1 MKIVRKLNAAEP
13 GQEGPRVQPW
23 KVLVVDDE
31 PDVRRLTSLNLQGIA
46 FAGRPLELIEAG
58 SSMQAKQRLAEHPD
72 VALAI
77 IDVVMETDDAGLRL
91 VEYIRK
97 DLKNGMIRLVIRTG
111 QPGVGPERYVL
122 GN

>member
-13 GQEGPRVQPW
+13 GHEGPRVQPW

-31 PDVRRLTSLNLQGIA
+31 PDVRLITALNLRGFS
-46 FAGRPLELIEAG
+46 FAGRPLELIEA
-58 SSMQAKQRLAEHPD
+58 SSSQEAKQRLAEHPD
-72 VALAI
+72 CALAL

-97 DLKNGMIRLVIRTG
+97 DLKNLMIRLVIRTG
-111 QPGVGPERYVL
+111 Q
-122 GN
+122 